1 MSMNVV
7 IMAAGKGTRMKSAKP
22 KVLHEIGGRSLL
34 QHVLA
39 TASGVGASRTVV
51 VTGHG
56 ADAVGPVAEAAGAR
70 CVLQMPQLGTGHA
83 MQQAVPALDGA
94 QPATLVLYGDVPLL
108 RADTARALTAACGG
122 ERLALLT
129 FRPADPAR
137 YGRILRDAQGR
148 VRAIVEYKDASPEQR
163 AIGEVYSGIMAAP
176 TAALTRWVAALRN
189 DNAQA
194 EYYLTDVV
202 AMAVAE
208 GMPVVAEVVADEAE
222 VAGVNDAAQ
231 LAELE
236 RVYQRRQAAALLE
249 HGVRLADPARLDV
262 RGRLQCGSDVEI
274 DVNCVFEGEVTL
286 GDGARIGANCV
297 IRDASIGAGAVIHP
311 FTHIEG
317 ARVGDGALV
326 GPYARLRPGAE
337 LGRDVHV
344 GNFVEVK
351 NSTLAAGAKANH
363 LAYLGDATVGERV
376 NYGAGSI
383 TGNYDG
389 ANKHRTV
396 IGNDVHIGSNCV
408 LVAPITIG
416 DGATVGGGSTVT
428 KSVPPGQLTVA
439 RSRAITIPGWQ
450 RPKKAPKG

>member
-1 MSMNVV
+1 MNVV

-108 RADTARALTAACGG
+108 RADTARALAAACGG

-137 YGRILRDAQGR
+137 YGRIVRDAQGR

-189 DNAQA
+189 DNAQG
-194 EYYLTDVV
+194 EYYLTDV
-202 AMAVAE
+202 
-208 GMPVVAEVVADEAE
+208 PKLL
-222 VAGVNDAAQ
+222 
-231 LAELE
+231 LA
-236 RVYQRRQAAALLE
+236 
-249 HGVRLADPARLDV
+249 
-262 RGRLQCGSDVEI
+262 
-274 DVNCVFEGEVTL
+274 
-286 GDGARIGANCV
+286 DGARVEVIDAVPPEDILSINTPEELSRVDGIGLVRGQIDVRRAELRKHDVN
-297 IRDASIGAGAVIHP
+297 A
-311 FTHIEG
+311 
-317 ARVGDGALV
+317 ARVIGGKLPRPVPLHQVHANRGRARIRIEREALHQRRRGRAV
-326 GPYARLRPGAE
+326 RRGHAVEPSARRSVCRA
-337 LGRDVHV
+337 
-344 GNFVEVK
+344 
-351 NSTLAAGAKANH
+351 TLLIAA
-363 LAYLGDATVGERV
+363 
-376 NYGAGSI
+376 
-383 TGNYDG
+383 
-389 ANKHRTV
+389 
-396 IGNDVHIGSNCV
+396 
-408 LVAPITIG
+408 
-416 DGATVGGGSTVT
+416 
-428 KSVPPGQLTVA
+428 
-439 RSRAITIPGWQ
+439 
-450 RPKKAPKG
+450 